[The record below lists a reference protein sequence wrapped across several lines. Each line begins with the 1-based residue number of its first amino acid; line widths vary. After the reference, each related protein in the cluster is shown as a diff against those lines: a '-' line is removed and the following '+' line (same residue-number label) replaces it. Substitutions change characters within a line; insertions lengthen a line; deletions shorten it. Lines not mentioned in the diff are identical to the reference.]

1 MQLDILFADSDEKKM
16 YSTIIWLMKNL
27 NKAFLHYLLY
37 VLDFPR
43 LAAYAVCSV
52 PHHEGLS
59 LCKWKNHQI
68 WQKKVKK
75 IVKYIVILMQWM
87 VFFPIGHFIKNMI
100 WHNRRIFAKYRIYK
114 LMFFIKKKF
123 LDKKKK
129 KRRSFISIFCKSYY
143 TTIFKAYWPCLRF

>member
-1 MQLDILFADSDEKKM
+1 
-16 YSTIIWLMKNL
+16 MKNL

-68 WQKKVKK
+68 WQKKSEENSK
-75 IVKYIVILMQWM
+75 IYCNFDAVNG
-87 VFFPIGHFIKNMI
+87 FFPIGHFIKNMI

-114 LMFFIKKKF
+114 LMFFIKKN
-123 LDKKKK
+123 
-129 KRRSFISIFCKSYY
+129 S
-143 TTIFKAYWPCLRF
+143 